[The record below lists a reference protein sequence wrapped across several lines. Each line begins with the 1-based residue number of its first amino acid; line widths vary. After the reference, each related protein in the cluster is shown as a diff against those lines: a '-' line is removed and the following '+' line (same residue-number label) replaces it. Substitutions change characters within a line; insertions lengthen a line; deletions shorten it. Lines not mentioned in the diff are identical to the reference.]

1 MHNNMHRMGDY
12 LHTRL
17 AFETPRLTEHYIS
30 SLATLQLKV
39 LPQAQSILCIMH
51 Y

>member
-17 AFETPRLTEHYIS
+17 AFETPRLTEHYHALFS
-30 SLATLQLKV
+30 FLHLKV
-39 LPQAQSILCIMH
+39 SH
-51 Y
+51 KRKDSGN